1 MELLKVENISAGYGD
16 KVIIKDINFTTKNS
30 EFTALLGLNGTGKT
44 TLLKTISGLIKPMS
58 GKCSI
63 NGSNISSLKEK
74 DRAQIISYMSQRHS
88 IVYDI
93 KVVDVVIMGI
103 TPYLNIFETPTKAH
117 KELAYEMIKLIG
129 MEKYG
134 DHNFNN
140 LSEGQK
146 QLIIIA
152 RSLMQNADLLLFDEP
167 DSALDFVNKHM
178 VLSKIREIVKKDN
191 RGGLITLHDPNYA
204 LSYCD
209 RIILIDDGAVFADF
223 ITSDVNK
230 EFLKEVFTSIYGNV
244 EVVKHH
250 EKFIIMRSDY
260 ETGI

>member
-16 KVIIKDINFTTKNS
+16 KVIIKDINFTTKQS

-44 TLLKTISGLIKPMS
+44 TLLKTISGLIKPFS
-58 GKCSI
+58 GKCSV
-63 NGSNISSLKEK
+63 NERDISSLKEK
-74 DRAQIISYMSQRHS
+74 ERAQIISYMSQRHS

-103 TPYLNIFETPTKAH
+103 TPYLGIFETPTKTH
-117 KELAYEMIKLIG
+117 RETAYEMIHLMG
-129 MEKYG
+129 MEEYG
-134 DHNFNN
+134 DSNFNN

-152 RSLMQNADLLLFDEP
+152 RNLMQNAVLLLFDEP

-178 VLSKIREIVKKDN
+178 VLSKIREIVKKHN

-209 RIILIDDGAVFADF
+209 RIILIHEGKIFADF
-223 ITSDVNK
+223 VTKDVNK
-230 EFLKEVFTSIYGNV
+230 EFLKGVFTNIYGNI
-244 EVVKHH
+244 EVVKHDD
-250 EKFIIMRSDY
+250 KFIIMRSDY
-260 ETGI
+260 ATWI

>member
-103 TPYLNIFETPTKAH
+103 TPYLSIFETPTKTH
-117 KELAYEMIKLIG
+117 RELAYEMIKLMG
-129 MEKYG
+129 MEKYSES
-134 DHNFNN
+134 NFNN

-152 RSLMQNADLLLFDEP
+152 RNLMQNADLLLFDEP

-204 LSYCD
+204 LAYCD
-209 RIILIDDGAVFADF
+209 RIILIDNGKVFSDF
-223 ITSDVNK
+223 VTDDVYE
-230 EFLKEVFTSIYGNV
+230 EFLKGVFAPIYGNIDII
-244 EVVKHH
+244 KHH
-250 EKFIIMRSDY
+250 KKFIIMRSDY
-260 ETGI
+260 ETRI